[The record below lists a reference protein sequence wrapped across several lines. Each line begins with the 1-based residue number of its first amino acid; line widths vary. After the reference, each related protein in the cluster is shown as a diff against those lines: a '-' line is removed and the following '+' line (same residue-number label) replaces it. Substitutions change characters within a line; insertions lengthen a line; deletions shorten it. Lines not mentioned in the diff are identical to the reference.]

1 MQPERRLSKTDLR
14 LLSWRLSLVDD
25 VLIGAHVR
33 LGAVYP
39 HQHRLCRSLRHLRS
53 WVAEARA
60 ALAATSSVERDV
72 SGCGD
77 SAAQQCSE

>member
-1 MQPERRLSKTDLR
+1 MQAKRLSQADLAALR
-14 LLSWRLSLVDD
+14 RQLALVDD

-33 LGAVYP
+33 IGAVYP

-60 ALAATSSVERDV
+60 ALAATSTSGDV